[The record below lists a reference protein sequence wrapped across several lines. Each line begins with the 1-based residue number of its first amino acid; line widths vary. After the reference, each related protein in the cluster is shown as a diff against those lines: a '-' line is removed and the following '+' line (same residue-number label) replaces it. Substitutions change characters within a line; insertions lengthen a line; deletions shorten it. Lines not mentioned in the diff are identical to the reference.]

1 MVKNIFFALLTLVA
15 LGTSP
20 ALLAADQPGENAE
33 YVPALP
39 ADTESRMQVIPVA
52 EPIKASRAIT
62 KMPTAQTAT
71 AEDTNA
77 PHAVMKMP
85 APLAEAK
92 LPTTSAT
99 ESMPPA
105 SADTQAAP
113 AADTQAATQPSRNTR
128 PIHDNHTDYR
138 YCLKLKTNRE
148 IAECRY
154 KK

>member
-1 MVKNIFFALLTLVA
+1 MVKNIFFALLALVA

-39 ADTESRMQVIPVA
+39 ADTETGMQVIPVA
-52 EPIKASRAIT
+52 KPIKAPHAIT
-62 KMPTAQTAT
+62 KMPTAQTA
-71 AEDTNA
+71 EDTNA
-77 PHAVMKMP
+77 PHVVIKMP
-85 APLAEAK
+85 AALAEAK

-113 AADTQAATQPSRNTR
+113 AAADTQAATQTSRSTR